1 VRRGARRGGS
11 AALDVGRL
19 QRGAPGKP
27 LINPRNAAAALDVIS
42 SIEAERN
49 ELDYDLD
56 GAVLRLAARDAF
68 TAPGTRA
75 NSSHG
80 ALAFKFAAEER
91 RQGGR

>member
-1 VRRGARRGGS
+1 MRHCDD
-11 AALDVGRL
+11 AATA
-19 QRGAPGKP
+19 QE
-27 LINPRNAAAALDVIS
+27 VIS
-42 SIEAERN
+42 TIEAERN

-80 ALAFKFAAEER
+80 AARLQVR
-91 RQGGR
+91 GRGKTTGRPMRTEVSA